1 VNLGLIVNRAAGAGV
16 DGGVVELVL
25 EALGAG
31 PVLTGPGELGA
42 AFIDP
47 ERWAVGVV
55 PVPDQRGAA
64 QTMALARAMAER
76 GVGVIAVIG
85 GDGTLADVA
94 AAIVDR
100 SDAPVVCGIGAG
112 SMSTGQL
119 MTCGTAD
126 LDRLD
131 GRHLEA
137 RPVPALVATHAGK
150 AALAFNDVILGTTL
164 VGTLEGRLRDL
175 DAVAYLQGQRQ
186 PGRPRAIGRPGTVVR
201 KAARPWPAAPR
212 GPGDDQD
219 AGAVVIARGRR
230 VGGVV
235 AGFTSPAFIGH
246 AVTGGVCLSSWA
258 GLPAGCVI
266 SDVPLARVEL
276 SASAV
281 ATMGPVRCSYTSLD
295 GDQRLI
301 IDGVRSGT
309 VVLTDGNPL
318 AMLEESDRVEI
329 TLRPGALRV
338 LRPAPKLLQPRPM
351 EASGR
356 GDRA

>member
-1 VNLGLIVNRAAGAGV
+1 MTASLWPNGLGLIVNRAAGAGV
-16 DGGVVELVL
+16 DRQLVELVL

-31 PVLTGPGELGA
+31 LVITGPGELGA

-47 ERWAVGVV
+47 ERWTVV
-55 PVPDQRGAA
+55 EAPLPDQRGAA
-64 QTMALARAMAER
+64 QTTALARGMAER

-100 SDAPVVCGIGAG
+100 PDAPVVCGIGAG
-112 SMSTGQL
+112 SMSVGQL
-119 MTCGTAD
+119 MTCGSAD
-126 LDRLD
+126 LDRLN
-131 GRHLEA
+131 GRQLEP

-150 AALAFNDVILGTTL
+150 SALAFNDVVLGTTL
-164 VGTLEGRLRDL
+164 VGTLGGRLRDL
-175 DAVAYLQGQRQ
+175 DAVAYLQGHRR
-186 PGRPRAIGRPGTVVR
+186 PGCPRTIGRPGTVVR
-201 KAARPWPAAPR
+201 KT
-212 GPGDDQD
+212 GSPGDHQKT
-219 AGAVVIARGRR
+219 AAMVIARGRR
-230 VGGVV
+230 VGGLV
-235 AGFTSPAFIGH
+235 AGFTSPAFTGK
-246 AVTGGVCLSSWA
+246 AVTGGVCLSSWV

-295 GDQRLI
+295 KDQRLVI
-301 IDGVRSGT
+301 EGVRSGT

-318 AMLEESDRVEI
+318 AVLEESDRVEI
-329 TLRPGALRV
+329 TLRAGALRV
-338 LRPAPKLLQPRPM
+338 LRPAQELLQSRAM
-351 EASGR
+351 EGPAF